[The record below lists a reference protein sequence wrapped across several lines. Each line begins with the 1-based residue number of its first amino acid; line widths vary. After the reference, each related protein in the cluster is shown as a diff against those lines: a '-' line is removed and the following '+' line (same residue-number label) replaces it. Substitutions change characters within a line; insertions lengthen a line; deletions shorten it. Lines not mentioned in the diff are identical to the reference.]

1 MKFIQTFERFTF
13 EEEILI
19 SESVIAYSDS
29 MLNTLKNINNNLS
42 NTLVNLNGEDFENN
56 NVLFVDILDKD
67 NISYIS
73 QTKTIQRKHNIGIG
87 RMLTKLINLSGEKF
101 TDKEKETFINKFKA
115 LVSFS
120 SSIFKTYDGDDIYEF
135 YSSIE
140 YDKEEGLGQLGKSC
154 MNKKPKEFFDLY
166 TKNPKQV
173 KILILERD
181 NKMVGRCLLW
191 STDNGFKFM
200 DRIYTYL
207 DTDIELFK
215 LYGDENGFWY
225 KELQNTSY
233 MNRDNFNY
241 KFNIRNKD
249 QVKSVDIVVSLDFFD
264 FDYYPYLDSLCYFNS
279 ESGKLSNNRFVVDA
293 DLLICNM
300 DGGYKDSDFEWVFDR
315 N

>member
-1 MKFIQTFERFTF
+1 MKYLKKYPSYKDEQI
-13 EEEILI
+13 I
-19 SESVIAYSDS
+19 SESILVFSDS
-29 MLNTLKNINNNLS
+29 ILKNLNNIDSNLS
-42 NTLVNLNGEDFENN
+42 KSLIELHNQDFHDNK
-56 NVLFVDILDKD
+56 FCFIDILDRDNLTYMLETKVGLRKQ
-67 NISYIS
+67 NISL
-73 QTKTIQRKHNIGIG
+73 G
-87 RMLTKLINLSGEKF
+87 RMLTKLINLSGEEF
-101 TDKEKETFINKFKA
+101 NDKEKESFINKFKA
-115 LVSFS
+115 QFSFS
-120 SSIFKTYDGDDIYEF
+120 TSDFKIFEGDDIYKF

-154 MNKKPKEFFDLY
+154 MNKKPKKFFDLY
-166 TKNPKQV
+166 TKNPKKV

-191 STDNGFKFM
+191 STDNGFIFM

-249 QVKSVDIVVSLDFFD
+249 KVKSVDIVVSLDFFD
-264 FDYYPYLDSLCYFNS
+264 FGYYPYLDSLCYFNS
-279 ESGKLSNNRFVVDA
+279 ETGKLSNHRFAVDA

-300 DGGYKDSDFEWVFDR
+300 DGGYKDSDFEWVFD
-315 N
+315 

>member
-1 MKFIQTFERFTF
+1 MIYLKEYNSYR
-13 EEEILI
+13 EEKII
-19 SESVIAYSDS
+19 SEGIIVYSDS
-29 MLNTLKNINNNLS
+29 MLKTLNVIDSNLS
-42 NTLVNLNGEDFENN
+42 RSLIYLNNQDFKDNN
-56 NVLFVDILDKD
+56 ILFVDILDKD

-73 QTKTIQRKHNIGIG
+73 QTKTSKRNQSVGLG
-87 RMLTKLINLSGEKF
+87 RMLTKLISLTGQKF

-115 LVSFS
+115 LLSFS
-120 SSIFKTYDGDDIYEF
+120 SSVFKKYEGDDIYEF
-135 YSSIE
+135 YSLIE
-140 YDKEEGLGQLGKSC
+140 YDKVSGLGQLGKSC

-166 TKNPKQV
+166 TKNPNQV
-173 KILILERD
+173 KILVLERD
-181 NKMVGRCLLW
+181 GEMIGRCLLW

-241 KFNIRNKD
+241 KFNIRSKD
-249 QVKSVDIVVSLDFFD
+249 KVKSEDIIVSLDNFD

-279 ESGKLSNNRFVVDA
+279 ETGKLSNHRFAIEA
-293 DLLICNM
+293 DLLVCNL
-300 DGGYKDSDFEWVFDR
+300 DGGYKKSDFEWVFE
-315 N
+315 